1 MKLAQN
7 RILSQKNRISLRE
20 LCEEEMTNRQAL
32 GYLLLACKQLGM
44 TKEEA
49 TKICQEMEYL
59 FDALTE
65 EEAEEQG
72 WGWYR
77 AM

>member
-1 MKLAQN
+1 M
-7 RILSQKNRISLRE
+7 
-20 LCEEEMTNRQAL
+20 
-32 GYLLLACKQLGM
+32 ACKQLGM

-59 FDALTE
+59 FDTLTE